1 MIKTKSK
8 MAEAVRDKPRKSKS
22 KKDGKDNRTKKKKES
37 LNTISKSTGSPFP
50 QVLEESEKEASDSL
64 KSVLQDLSR
73 TDTEEQAPSED
84 DHPAQEAD
92 TEEQA
97 PSEDDHPAGDLP
109 DARTSDMPVDP
120 GLEPARTESDVC
132 KDEEEDEK
140 VQVSGIGAVVIDT
153 GQHKPMGPEAVSEE
167 PAVGSS
173 DGVQGV
179 SEPAIDGLVD
189 VQTESVSRAEPVKEL
204 DAASNLLNSDEVEE
218 SNSELQSE
226 AAHMYPSLPS
236 DVAVPVPALDS
247 ASVPPCVDIQESVEE
262 DTDLFYSLTQQD
274 KTPVSAET
282 VASSNEGGDV
292 DVKQDTAEDE
302 NVDVGDLSNI
312 CDDEPNSKAKEHN
325 AEIVAPKDMQ
335 QEEHPLAEASS
346 MFTDEVHEARDVTGD
361 SLTDVQAEGAT
372 GMSRQESQSEHSAE
386 DSYEFVPKAKKPE
399 PVSVKLT
406 EQQPQSNLIDVLETI
421 ESFPKPELEKESA
434 KAEADVRTEPCAHA
448 GPLPKPEVRERV
460 VHRKVYGETA
470 QVFKPMTIEQIQ
482 ALYYNPQLA
491 KNPQFIESFVV
502 KEAKKDGHEFFEIL
516 LSYFRSRKNL
526 ISAEED
532 VKGLQSSY
540 VKLQEEMWITTTKS
554 ISAQSVC
561 GDGSKVSTT
570 HLYETCKLNEDSL
583 HSMQVTLQT
592 IRDHIQEEL
601 TLHAY
606 SSQLSKLQVE
616 SYLHNL
622 FMNSPGLRDIPKNTP
637 VHAAASH
644 RPDLQHQVHKLRDC
658 ISVLFVFHR
667 RPIKDVEFV
676 TNIRQWTDRLVAAL
690 LRVATFDDH
699 LFTLNHV
706 LRCPTGVGKWATK
719 LIQVPDPGP
728 CSMQGAFGSPVLDH
742 LVTAL
747 ATVLFPTQC
756 REEFMSQMRTSLTNE
771 SVQME
776 NTWILVD
783 SDGEEDEDPSHAW
796 LYLHE
801 NDIVSI
807 LMQFPIT
814 AVFAHVLKATID
826 ESGTSHYRIEHS
838 LEADMMRTFAF
849 CTCWVNLLGSGL
861 QTYCMARYRQ
871 LNKRLGKMIRQTVSY
886 VSDHWLNF
894 KAHNSGRLNP
904 GALTR
909 LQMEFD
915 QFFMRSTYCIL
926 TAQKLGSWQFM
937 ADMPYTCVSSDSMWQ
952 LLWVLHQGQSH
963 TLNLD
968 TLPPVEHCQGYLKDP
983 DSRQQLADNLLSLQT
998 SETIYLLTTFANM
1011 AQCRPEEEVD
1021 FIQTVSFGVFEI
1033 SYTCSH
1039 TREFCSKVGR
1049 ELLSSIVIR
1058 HPFILSLLLQRSK
1071 EVMPKLGMMSLY
1083 LFRELPMWS
1092 WLPSD
1097 PDMLVLRQWLL
1108 LSDLA
1113 QPQNQLAR
1121 LVLSRMNWS
1130 IERQTG
1136 APVLS
1141 VRLHRQVALLLVEC
1155 YSKYISNRHMGAV
1168 IGEGIRQM
1176 ASVVRQNQTQ
1186 EQQFNNWAWDLL
1198 LKLKL
1203 HKHSIPSPSLQLAAE
1218 MEPPDLLKDDH
1229 LMPVSRGLKLKNP
1242 VACFVALTMT
1252 SIGHNITSFVTEGMD
1267 YLISLTTC
1275 NQFSAVIHIISCIV
1289 PYFYDS
1295 PMYFLQS
1302 EGFLKI
1308 QQTLLAADESLF
1320 KMAKSVL
1327 GSQFP
1332 GTVTKQFTD
1341 MIQSQICSAVPG
1353 KATLVILFWLK
1364 ALMKVPRWSTD
1375 RNCCYMVDS
1384 LVERAFT
1391 VLGAIDEMKLVFT
1404 QAFKDIRKSDQNQG
1418 LVTSVVSWIA
1428 SGVTLPSLMERNSFP
1443 EFTWLASM
1451 ILVVEADYE
1460 ADTKLWLSLVQEMY
1474 TDTKLSPD
1482 QAHRR
1487 VVPKL
1492 KLEQAPVFA
1501 RLNIYRWAQQALD
1514 TPVSHP
1520 FLPVVWQRFF
1530 LLYLGRQVFDS
1541 SLPQRASV
1549 GERFFDSMSYSSMLK
1564 RMKKRLGEAA
1574 DYHMYSH
1581 TKKDKGNNTEDTS
1594 GSDEETP
1601 QRQPGYSSSKEFHQK
1616 LARMYQT
1623 FALWL
1628 DEPRLHDA
1636 NLYLPSLPAQYDSAR
1651 LLQVFQNQMVP
1662 WLEFVDL
1669 ESVRHQL
1676 AKSAED
1682 WSKLVNSAS
1691 SDDVRKTML
1700 NPELDPLKA
1709 ADRILVRLRHY
1720 DPPVSPPPLCTLK
1733 APVPDISAA
1742 ILVEKHSLIHL
1753 LDADLNTLR
1762 DYTRVFS
1769 TRVAQHCAVDGIY
1782 LDLLPVLYSNE
1793 LNQVTLTIECKSKVN
1808 PLHRC
1813 TNPAVATVQV
1823 NEKTINKSVQRKMDE
1838 NRAEYKQVMIE
1849 CLLPPPPS
1857 VCTAAVHVENAI
1869 TMLIKLSQS
1878 STDESRLATLFDI
1891 ANTLFYHLATMINE
1905 DTNFYLPTKQFFS
1918 SCLEIL
1924 GQEFLSRDSSQTQLL
1939 LQFCLD
1945 NPNLSCH
1952 VSQHFIPNNSPETY
1966 VLMYEQLIH
1975 ILQQRNMDLVFAL
1988 LTKFDVWTWLQTSNP
2003 PQVDRKRFVGILG
2016 SALMSCGAEPE
2027 RKTKLVFDLYCS
2039 HLNSY
2044 LQTNFPQNLSDVLS
2058 LVIQGSAVERLHV
2071 QCWEILLGE
2080 CFTPVTQSLAPQ
2092 QRKPSIC
2099 FSLCDVEACTDTVLA
2114 TTQLTETLQWLSN
2127 QFMQLRLQDSET
2139 ASFGLY
2145 PKWNRYIPYVS
2156 HFLGGLMRSFVTKML
2171 PNFTEM
2177 NPYQVLDMTWKQVLD
2192 LFAAWI
2198 QPLSNPQQ
2206 TWYPWIES
2214 DSLLA
2219 LEMVAMF
2226 RKVVDY
2232 IRIQFSAKMADM
2244 DGRVLGMLLMYHM
2257 NCLSTP
2263 ALPIC
2268 IADIYNQELRQL
2280 PWEQLKPDLQL
2291 LEMMAQLKER
2301 VTAPCFHLIGYIL
2314 TKVTWNELVQ
2324 YLMIYQPPDM
2334 TARFQ
2339 SALLILLV
2347 QCYGDKSLLEKP
2359 ESVKLLTA
2367 AENFNWLYVGSSSY
2381 KVASNWFMQCCDPVC
2396 VLAERSSALAL
2407 GLKLMRVGAGFSNDP
2422 GVPWSEDLSTKR
2434 LMYVHCITQLL
2445 CQCSYR
2451 ADINTEAIS
2460 TVIVNLLTE
2469 IEAVETSV
2477 LDMKTQ
2483 QEESLDLVKD
2493 VLSLLNNCNPD
2504 SNALSVVMTT
2514 ITDWLKSS
2522 PHSILLTPCIKAA
2535 NRCLA
2540 SLQQM
2545 VQITEA
2551 CIEVYF
2557 TADQNTGSSG
2567 QWDHILAVFQMP
2579 ELNVSDCINEAID
2592 QGSYLML
2599 YAHTLQQIPLCQS
2612 YDDELKLMDNLV
2624 NWTIDIKPCAENEGK
2639 LLLWWQKLLDL
2650 ILRQLDGGERRVRC
2664 ILALKKFLIQLNVF
2678 GEDRASSGLLG
2689 AIGFGKKSALS
2700 LKFRIMCRTIAA
2712 FLATQIYSDT
2722 ELRLH
2727 PHQALSNTQSARASR
2742 TALVSLKTNKQYAQ
2756 YKEQIDLVCHFVP
2769 DQTMCLRDSLA
2780 LLQQLAQAFFAD
2792 WHYLK
2797 CIQ

>member
-1 MIKTKSK
+1 
-8 MAEAVRDKPRKSKS
+8 
-22 KKDGKDNRTKKKKES
+22 
-37 LNTISKSTGSPFP
+37 
-50 QVLEESEKEASDSL
+50 
-64 KSVLQDLSR
+64 
-73 TDTEEQAPSED
+73 
-84 DHPAQEAD
+84 
-92 TEEQA
+92 
-97 PSEDDHPAGDLP
+97 
-109 DARTSDMPVDP
+109 
-120 GLEPARTESDVC
+120 
-132 KDEEEDEK
+132 
-140 VQVSGIGAVVIDT
+140 
-153 GQHKPMGPEAVSEE
+153 
-167 PAVGSS
+167 
-173 DGVQGV
+173 
-179 SEPAIDGLVD
+179 
-189 VQTESVSRAEPVKEL
+189 
-204 DAASNLLNSDEVEE
+204 
-218 SNSELQSE
+218 
-226 AAHMYPSLPS
+226 MYPSLPS
-236 DVAVPVPALDS
+236 DVVVPVPVLNS
-247 ASVPPCVDIQESVEE
+247 ASAAVTVDAQESVEE
-262 DTDLFYSLTQQD
+262 DTDTFYSLPKQD
-274 KTPVSAET
+274 LTPVSTEPLSNEGGDVPKLDENPVSAET
-282 VASSNEGGDV
+282 VAWSNEDDDIPQQEVNSVLADTIASSNDIPQQEVNSVLADTIASSNEVPKQEVTPGVV
-292 DVKQDTAEDE
+292 DVQQDTAAAE
-302 NVDVGDLSNI
+302 NADPIDQSNELTSEGKDHTADRI
-312 CDDEPNSKAKEHN
+312 T
-325 AEIVAPKDMQ
+325 PKDMQ
-335 QEEHPLAEASS
+335 QEEHPLAVPSS
-346 MFTDEVHEARDVTGD
+346 TFTDEVHKPHGVAGD
-361 SLTDVQAEGAT
+361 ISTDEGAQGAT
-372 GMSRQESQSEHSAE
+372 GLSRQESQSEYSAD
-386 DSYEFVPKAKKPE
+386 DSYEFITKPKKPE
-399 PVSVKLT
+399 SVSVKLT
-406 EQQPQSNLIDVLETI
+406 EHQPKSNLVDVLETI
-421 ESFPKPELEKESA
+421 ESFPVPEGEKESA
-434 KAEADVRTEPCAHA
+434 EAGNEVAGRTVATAAAPQ
-448 GPLPKPEVRERV
+448 PKSAARERV
-460 VHRKVYGETA
+460 AHRKVYSETTT

-491 KNPQFIESFVV
+491 KNPQFIESFVL
-502 KEAKKDGHEFFEIL
+502 KEAKKDSHEFYEIL

-532 VKGLQSSY
+532 VKGLQSNY

-554 ISAQSVC
+554 ISAQSMC

-592 IRDHIQEEL
+592 IRDQIQEEL

-637 VHAAASH
+637 VHASASH
-644 RPDLQHQVHKLRDC
+644 RADVQHQVQKLRDC

-699 LFTLNHV
+699 LFTLNHI
-706 LRCPTGVGKWATK
+706 LRCPAGVGKWATK
-719 LIQVPDPGP
+719 LIQVPEPGSN
-728 CSMQGAFGSPVLDH
+728 SMQGAFGSPVLDH

-747 ATVLFPTQC
+747 ATVLFPTQS
-756 REEFMSQMRTSLTNE
+756 REEFMSQMRTSLTKE
-771 SVQME
+771 SMQME

-783 SDGEEDEDPSHAW
+783 SDGEEDEDPTHAW

-801 NDIVSI
+801 NDIVAI

-826 ESGTSHYRIEHS
+826 ESGTSHYNIDHS
-838 LEADMMRTFAF
+838 LEVDIMRAFAF

-871 LNKRLGKMIRQTVSY
+871 LNKRLGKMIRQTVSF
-886 VSDHWLNF
+886 VSDHWLTF
-894 KAHNSGRLNP
+894 KAHNSDRLTP
-904 GALTR
+904 GTLKR

-926 TAQKLGSWQFM
+926 TAQNYHESDLLGSWQFM

-1011 AQCRPEEEVD
+1011 AQCRPEQEVD

-1108 LSDLA
+1108 LADLG
-1113 QPQNQLAR
+1113 QPENQLAR

-1130 IERQTG
+1130 IDTQTG
-1136 APVLS
+1136 APVLP

-1203 HKHSIPSPSLQLAAE
+1203 HKHSIPSPSQQLAAE
-1218 MEPPDLLKDDH
+1218 MVPPDLLKDDF
-1229 LMPVSRGLKLKNP
+1229 LMPVTRGLKLKNP
-1242 VACFVALTMT
+1242 VASFVALTMT

-1267 YLISLTTC
+1267 YLMNLTMC

-1308 QQTLLAADESLF
+1308 EQTLLAADESLF

-1341 MIQSQICSAVPG
+1341 MIQSQISSAVAG
-1353 KATLVILFWLK
+1353 KTTVVIMFWIK
-1364 ALMKVPRWSTD
+1364 ALMKVPRWSSD
-1375 RNCCYMVDS
+1375 RNCCYLVDS

-1391 VLGAIDEMKLVFT
+1391 VMGAVDEMKLVFT

-1428 SGVTLPSLMERNSFP
+1428 SGVTLPSLMDRNSFP
-1443 EFTWLASM
+1443 EFTWLAFM

-1460 ADTKLWLSLVQEMY
+1460 ADTKLWLSLVQDMY
-1474 TDTKLSPD
+1474 GDTKLTPD

-1487 VVPKL
+1487 VIPKL
-1492 KLEQAPVFA
+1492 KLEQAPAFA

-1514 TPVSHP
+1514 SPISHP

-1549 GERFFDSMSYSSMLK
+1549 GERFFHSMSYSSMLK
-1564 RMKKRLGEAA
+1564 RMKKRLGEVA

-1581 TKKDKGNNTEDTS
+1581 SKKDKGDNTEDTS
-1594 GSDEETP
+1594 GSDEET
-1601 QRQPGYSSSKEFHQK
+1601 QERQPGYTSTKEFHQK

-1682 WSKLVNSAS
+1682 WNKLVNAAS
-1691 SDDVRKTML
+1691 SDDVRNTML
-1700 NPELDPLKA
+1700 NPELDPHKA

-1720 DPPVSPPPLCTLK
+1720 DPPLSAPPLCTLK
-1733 APVPDISAA
+1733 APVPDISTA

-1782 LDLLPVLYSNE
+1782 LDLLPELFSNQ

-1823 NEKTINKSVQRKMDE
+1823 NEKTINTSVQRKMDE

-1849 CLLPPPPS
+1849 CLLPPPS
-1857 VCTAAVHVENAI
+1857 NVCTAAVHVENAI

-1878 STDESRLATLFDI
+1878 TTDDGRLAILFDI

-1924 GQEFLSRDSSQTQLL
+1924 GQEFLSRDPSQTQLL

-1975 ILQQRNMDLVFAL
+1975 ILQQKNMDLVFAL
-1988 LTKFDVWTWLQTSNP
+1988 LTKFDVWTWLQTSQP
-2003 PQVDRKRFVGILG
+2003 PHADRKRFVGILG

-2027 RKTKLVFDLYCS
+2027 RTTKLVFDLYCS

-2044 LQTNFPQNLSDVLS
+2044 LQTNFPQNLCDVLS

-2080 CFTPVTQSLAPQ
+2080 CFTPVHQSLAPQ

-2114 TTQLTETLQWLSN
+2114 TTQLTEILQWLSS
-2127 QFMQLRLQDSET
+2127 QFMQLRLHNSEN
-2139 ASFGLY
+2139 SMFGLY
-2145 PKWNRYIPYVS
+2145 PKWSRYIPYVS

-2198 QPLSNPQQ
+2198 QPVANPQQ

-2214 DSLLA
+2214 DSLVA

-2244 DGRVLGMLLMYHM
+2244 DGRVLGMLLMYYM

-2263 ALPIC
+2263 DLPIC
-2268 IADIYNQELRQL
+2268 IAEIYNQELRQL

-2291 LEMMAQLKER
+2291 VEMMAQLKER
-2301 VTAPCFHLIGYIL
+2301 VTAPCFHLIGDIL

-2359 ESVKLLTA
+2359 ETVKLLTA

-2381 KVASNWFMQCCDPVC
+2381 RVASNWFMQCCDPRC
-2396 VLAERSSALAL
+2396 VLAERSSSLAL
-2407 GLKLMRVGAGFSNDP
+2407 GLKLMRVAAGFSSDSS
-2422 GVPWSEDLSTKR
+2422 VSWSEDLSTKR

-2445 CQCSYR
+2445 CRCSYK
-2451 ADINTEAIS
+2451 ADINTEVIS

-2477 LDMKTQ
+2477 VDMKTQ

-2514 ITDWLKSS
+2514 ITEWLKSS

-2579 ELNVSDCINEAID
+2579 ELNVSDCINEAIN

-2599 YAHTLQQIPLCQS
+2599 YAYTLQHIPLCQS
-2612 YDDELKLMDNLV
+2612 YDDELKLMDNLL
-2624 NWTIDIKPCAENEGK
+2624 NWTTEIKPGAENEGK

-2650 ILRQLDGGERRVRC
+2650 LLRQLDGAQKRVRC
-2664 ILALKKFLIQLNVF
+2664 ILALKKFLMQLNVF

-2689 AIGFGKKSALS
+2689 AIGFGKKSSLS

-2722 ELRLH
+2722 ELRLQ
-2727 PHQALSNTQSARASR
+2727 PHQPLSNTQSAKASR
-2742 TALVSLKTNKQYAQ
+2742 TALAGLKTNKQYAQ
-2756 YKEQIDLVCHFVP
+2756 YKEQIDLVCHFVN